1 MKKPTVIGELLR
13 QLVAQKAP
21 TPEGFALADARHLA
35 TQTTPKYCSQQ
46 VARGLLFKGKVGHT
60 MIRYFSTA
68 QAAKQFEADNKK
80 PVLIAP
86 SKPMRCMQGTA
97 PVGPCVA
104 AKIVYPDRYPKTVS
118 LMAPPR
124 NQVVTHS
131 FIHNGMGAMRA

>member
-1 MKKPTVIGELLR
+1 MKKPTEIGELLR
-13 QLVAQKAP
+13 QLVAEKAP
-21 TPEGFALADARHLA
+21 TPEGFALADAKHLA

-86 SKPMRCMQGTA
+86 SKPMRCMQGKA
-97 PVGPCVA
+97 PAGPCVA

-118 LMAPPR
+118 LMARPR
-124 NQVVTHS
+124 NQVITHS
-131 FIHNGMGAMRA
+131 FIHNGMGAMR